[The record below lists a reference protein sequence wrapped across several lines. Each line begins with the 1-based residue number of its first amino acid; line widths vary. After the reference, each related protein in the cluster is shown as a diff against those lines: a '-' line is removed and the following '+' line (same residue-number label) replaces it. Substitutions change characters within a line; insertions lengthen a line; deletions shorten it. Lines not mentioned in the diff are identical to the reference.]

1 MTYRYLEHT
10 ADVGVEVLAPTLQD
24 AFAEAGVALFG
35 IMTDVTKFSP
45 RDSVEISVSGHDL
58 KSLLYEWLEEL
69 IYIFDTSGIVFV
81 RMNVQK
87 LQADPPSIKGLGWGE
102 KFDPSRSPGGTEVKA
117 ITYHRMEVE
126 TSERGAL
133 IRYFVDI

>member
-10 ADVGVEVLAPTLQD
+10 ADVGVEVLAPSLRD

-45 RDSVEISVSGHDL
+45 KSSVEISVSGHDL

-69 IYIFDTSGIVFV
+69 IYLFDTSEMVIV
-81 RMNVQK
+81 RIDVQK
-87 LQADPPSIKGLGWGE
+87 LQDDPPSIEGLGWGE
-102 KFDPSRSPGGTEVKA
+102 RFDPSRCPGGTEVKA

-126 TSERGAL
+126 TSEKGAL